1 MSDYLNLIKEYDE
14 INSNYKA
21 INNDYDLIDKCINHF
36 ISTILLLEQSKIN
49 TNSVKDNSL
58 IFFLE
63 NYKYSV
69 EKIKQSLNID
79 KEDILSP
86 LKNICENQST
96 QMKNIINSFKKIKND
111 LFEGKLK
118 LNNAKKEYIELLK
131 EDKKIKE
138 TTNKNDNSEDIFKS
152 DDNLIFDAKKN
163 SYFILYKYQLEKLNE
178 KIDKSNKK
186 YNELKPEIESMHIE
200 KENTYKIVIL
210 KFAKMAGIIGNL
222 LVELK
227 NVLEGK
233 LMNNLDENTNTTQY
247 CESEKDN
254 IKERFKKEKLEMQ
267 LDIQLLKNEKINEDE
282 KNVIKDEN
290 KIEENK
296 NNDDPLNVNK
306 KKIKP
311 KKSLDGLDFEILNEP
326 FSFEDPVLISL
337 LIEIIQKLLSDKEV
351 SSSKISQLLE
361 NMKFDSDYSIKFLEE
376 LKKKCKNNITKIKNE
391 QNFVHLSNI
400 FNELLLSKT
409 NTIGVTSEIIE
420 YIMIYIYQH

>member
-1 MSDYLNLIKEYDE
+1 
-14 INSNYKA
+14 
-21 INNDYDLIDKCINHF
+21 
-36 ISTILLLEQSKIN
+36 
-49 TNSVKDNSL
+49 
-58 IFFLE
+58 
-63 NYKYSV
+63 
-69 EKIKQSLNID
+69 
-79 KEDILSP
+79 
-86 LKNICENQST
+86 
-96 QMKNIINSFKKIKND
+96 
-111 LFEGKLK
+111 
-118 LNNAKKEYIELLK
+118 
-131 EDKKIKE
+131 
-138 TTNKNDNSEDIFKS
+138 
-152 DDNLIFDAKKN
+152 
-163 SYFILYKYQLEKLNE
+163 
-178 KIDKSNKK
+178 
-186 YNELKPEIESMHIE
+186 
-200 KENTYKIVIL
+200 
-210 KFAKMAGIIGNL
+210 MAGIIGSL

-351 SSSKISQLLE
+351 
-361 NMKFDSDYSIKFLEE
+361 
-376 LKKKCKNNITKIKNE
+376 
-391 QNFVHLSNI
+391 
-400 FNELLLSKT
+400 
-409 NTIGVTSEIIE
+409 
-420 YIMIYIYQH
+420 